1 MKKFKIAVTS
11 IILCLIVV
19 LPGTVQAWDARD
31 YVAAP
36 AGTNLL
42 IAYYKSISA
51 VQSYVANNRSVD
63 INVNANVGILR
74 AVYFM
79 KVPGT
84 NIIMDPQ
91 FLLPY
96 GYQMLNVPA
105 AAGAVSGGSSGLGD
119 LILACTFWF
128 VNDPANKMWFGVTP
142 YIFAPT
148 GDYDSSRIVNLG
160 ANRWA
165 GRLEVGFVKG
175 FGNWFVDVGGGIE
188 GYTDNSRVGVTNQTL
203 KQDPVYDLQ
212 LKLTYDF
219 TKTVYGG
226 LEYQY
231 IGGGA
236 TKLNSVDVP
245 DSRRE
250 GHIAKVITSYWIAPQ
265 YQIQATYEYSLA
277 ERNNLKVNTLGFRLL
292 HAF

>member
-1 MKKFKIAVTS
+1 MKGYKIVVASLV
-11 IILCLIVV
+11 LCLIMV
-19 LPGTVQAWDARD
+19 LPGTVRAWDARD
-31 YVAAP
+31 YVPAP

-42 IAYYKSISA
+42 IAYYKSASGN
-51 VQSYVANNRSVD
+51 QYYSGNNRVGD
-63 INVNANVGILR
+63 VNIDANVGILR

-96 GYQMLNVPA
+96 GYQNINSPA
-105 AAGAVSGGSSGLGD
+105 LGIPNSTTSGLGD

-148 GDYDSSRIVNLG
+148 GDYDSTRAINLG

-165 GRLEVGFVKG
+165 GRLEAGFVKG

-188 GYTDNSRVGVTNQTL
+188 AYTDNDRVGVINQTK

-226 LEYQY
+226 LEYQF
-231 IGGGA
+231 IGGGT
-236 TKLNSVDVP
+236 TKLGGADQND
-245 DSRRE
+245 RRE
-250 GHIAKVITSYWIAPQ
+250 GHLAKVITSYWITPQ
-265 YQIQATYEYSLA
+265 YQIQATYEYDMA
-277 ERNNLKVNTLGFRLL
+277 ERNGPKVNTLGFRLL

>member
-1 MKKFKIAVTS
+1 MKRYKIAVVS
-11 IILCLIVV
+11 FVLCLIVV
-19 LPGTVQAWDARD
+19 LPGTVRAWDARD
-31 YVAAP
+31 YVPAP

-51 VQSYVANNRSVD
+51 VQAYADGKRTSDVNVD
-63 INVNANVGILR
+63 ANVGILR
-74 AVYFM
+74 GVYFM

-84 NIIMDPQ
+84 DIIMDPQ

-96 GYQMLNVPA
+96 GYQMLNIPGYSA
-105 AAGAVSGGSSGLGD
+105 GSSGLGD

-128 VNDPANKMWFGVTP
+128 VNDPANKMWLGVTP
-142 YIFAPT
+142 YIYAPT
-148 GDYDSSRIVNLG
+148 GDYDSARPVNLG

-165 GRLEVGFVKG
+165 GRLELGFVKG

-188 GYTDNSRVGVTNQTL
+188 GYTDNDRYGSANNKL

-231 IGGGA
+231 IGGGS
-236 TKLNSVDVP
+236 TKVNDTGVP
-245 DSRRE
+245 NSRRE

-265 YQIQATYEYSLA
+265 YQIQATYAYDMA
-277 ERNNLKVNTLGFRLL
+277 EKNGLKVNELGFRLL